1 MAYETIENGS
11 LGESSLLLM
20 EFKQSCHR
28 MFPFATI
35 FQCSENSIDQSPTC
49 NHNNIEA
56 TEKLSNGPTTEKITD
71 GVDSV
76 DDIME

>member
-1 MAYETIENGS
+1 
-11 LGESSLLLM
+11 
-20 EFKQSCHR
+20 

-35 FQCSENSIDQSPTC
+35 FQCSENRSDESTMC

-56 TEKLSNGPTTEKITD
+56 SEKLSNGPTTEKMAD